1 MSEGIQ
7 LKVTFKRVIMNEVLT
22 TYLPTALLMIISHS
36 TTFFPKERFEANLTV
51 NLSVM
56 LVMTTLFVSVMEK
69 LPQTS
74 YIRLVDIWLI
84 LGQLFPFLQVI
95 FVTFLESRMQIP
107 QNTIQVPTEMSSK
120 VSVKNPNY
128 LLDQD
133 ILKRSMVLIETL
145 QKIEVLEDSQDRDIQ
160 NVNFFSK

>member
-95 FVTFLESRMQIP
+95 FVTFLESRMRIP

-120 VSVKNPNY
+120 VSVKNPND
-128 LLDQD
+128 LLDQ
-133 ILKRSMVLIETL
+133 LFA
-145 QKIEVLEDSQDRDIQ
+145 ED
-160 NVNFFSK
+160 